1 MRQTVRFAEGL
12 TQLCGTSHCV
22 LLEVGPSRPIGYSRA
37 RQHAAAPA
45 TFYREV
51 LPILQQ
57 HCQVCHRNGGI
68 APMPFESSRQTELF
82 ASAISKAS
90 EGKTMP
96 PWFADPSVGH
106 FSNDPSLSAAEIV
119 ALVRAC
125 GESARAGRGDRILA
139 KVASLVKAH
148 EDYRAR
154 RVGNERKSSQ
164 GLILGTKR
172 SSPGTIH
179 RTH

>member
-1 MRQTVRFAEGL
+1 MLKTPSRYL
-12 TQLCGTSHCV
+12 TMTAITIGV
-22 LLEVGPSRPIGYSRA
+22 LLGVGPSRPIGYSRA

-68 APMPFESSRQTELF
+68 APMPFESYRQTQLF
-82 ASAISKAS
+82 ARAISKAA
-90 EGKTMP
+90 EEKTMP

-119 ALVRAC
+119 ALVAWTQRDHLQ
-125 GESARAGRGDRILA
+125 GRRKTPRHGGFGWKAG
-139 KVASLVKAH
+139 AS
-148 EDYRAR
+148 R
-154 RVGNERKSSQ
+154 N
-164 GLILGTKR
+164 
-172 SSPGTIH
+172 
-179 RTH
+179 RT